1 MSSVSKATQ
10 AFPTGPTLKLYVIEG
25 KGGGGQQASCLVAK
39 QAVEFPQVLASYRL
53 ANSHYIV
60 VSLKIL
66 QQISSSHYYVANTHY
81 KYI

>member
-1 MSSVSKATQ
+1 MEVQIESTVK
-10 AFPTGPTLKLYVIEG
+10 PLY
-25 KGGGGQQASCLVAK
+25 SR
-39 QAVEFPQVLASYRL
+39 P